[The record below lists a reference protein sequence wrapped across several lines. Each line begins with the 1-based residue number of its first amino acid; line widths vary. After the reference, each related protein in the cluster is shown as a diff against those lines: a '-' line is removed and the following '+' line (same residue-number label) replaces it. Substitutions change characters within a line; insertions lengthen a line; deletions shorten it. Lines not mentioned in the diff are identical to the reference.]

1 MPALFLGFLIS
12 SLFGALF
19 HLWKDGGPGRLL
31 LYLILSWMGFGAGHF
46 LGGLIDFSFLSYG
59 ELNLGAALTGGVLFL
74 GVGYWLSLVK
84 PLPGNK

>member
-12 SLFGALF
+12 SLIGALF

-46 LGGLIDFSFLSYG
+46 LGGLIDFTFLSYG
-59 ELNLGAALTGGVLFL
+59 ELYLGAALTGCVLFL
-74 GVGYWLSLVK
+74 CIGYWLSLVK
-84 PLPGNK
+84 PLPEK